1 MGEIADFLECPDHCL
16 PVTSM
21 VVGWPAE
28 APPQRDRLPGT
39 AWIHDERYRRPTPA
53 DIDAHYAERE
63 RRGRERYLALGPEM
77 ARGGPSTASPRWRSS
92 TPARS
97 STTPTSSRRTRRHWR
112 RCCASAG
119 SGAERAL
126 RYFGKT

>member
-1 MGEIADFLECPDHCL
+1 
-16 PVTSM
+16 M

-28 APPQRDRLPGT
+28 APPQRDRLPGR
-39 AWIHDERYRRPTPA
+39 AWIHDETLPPPHA
-53 DIDAHYAERE
+53 AAIDADFAERE
-63 RRGRERYLALGPEM
+63 RRGRERYLALGTEM
-77 ARGGPSTASPRWRSS
+77 MAAQWAEHGISRWRST

-97 STTPTSSRRTRRHWR
+97 STTPTGSRIDSAMRWR